1 MGFYFSF
8 WGWYKP
14 HFQHLRR
21 QLNIWPAEDF
31 PITRGA
37 KNFLNRTA
45 CGPASP
51 GNTWRIKRNK
61 HETLDQQW
69 PTAAE
74 NHGVFWQKI
83 MFFLTCVPVFT
94 IKCKTVRPIDKLW
107 NQVHGHGSNL
117 KLPKGI
123 RIWINSVTREVGD
136 TQWRFWKAS
145 DGMPKPPAN
154 CGRFMDAGN
163 SKGWGNLETSKLDLR
178 SRAARTGSS
187 HQGDIRSRETSTPA
201 QVTEIHPLTLPK
213 WSDAKVNDTPTC
225 RT

>member
-1 MGFYFSF
+1 MEFS
-8 WGWYKP
+8 GRKP
-14 HFQHLRR
+14 
-21 QLNIWPAEDF
+21 
-31 PITRGA
+31 
-37 KNFLNRTA
+37 
-45 CGPASP
+45 C
-51 GNTWRIKRNK
+51 
-61 HETLDQQW
+61 
-69 PTAAE
+69 
-74 NHGVFWQKI
+74 
-83 MFFLTCVPVFT
+83 FFLTCVLVFT

-107 NQVHGHGSNL
+107 NHVHGHGSNL

-163 SKGWGNLETSKLDLR
+163 SKGGGNLETSKLDLR